1 MNWTLDEIY
10 KLLPAVYRLRDAE
23 RGEPLKALLAVI
35 AEQAAVMEEDIT
47 GLYENWFIETCDE
60 WTVPYIGD
68 LLGVRG
74 LNRVGN
80 DTVFSQRARVGN
92 MLGYRRRKGTPAML
106 EQLARDTTGWNAR
119 VVEFFELL
127 IATQHYNHI
136 RLHCSQTPDLRRTN
150 ELELLDTAFDTFAH
164 SVDVRRIALNRGWHN
179 IPNIGLF
186 LWQLQSYFL
195 QRCSARAA
203 VEPNTGVAGGRY
215 YFSQLGQDMPLFNR
229 PQTEESVT
237 HLAEEINVPG
247 LLRRRPLYDELEA
260 RRQELA
266 DKQNPLYVAL
276 ANLRQDIIEAKPL
289 TTSLNALS
297 AEISS
302 GGSALFDELGELID
316 KLTLGTMLPERALA
330 ILHKA
335 MIAVSGVA
343 AVYFGQQPTLQVFVQ
358 PKATA
363 PFYELLPEEILICN
377 LSGSPSPIPEE
388 WRRPPAS
395 KIYLATTDSTK
406 KLEFKNIAAVDPAL
420 GRLAFPKGFL
430 PNAVDVSYAYG
441 FSGDV
446 GGGPYDRR
454 ESVASILEPN
464 HSPRLNIS
472 WQAGVSKT
480 AKPVGSEK
488 IFDSLSAALADWN
501 TPPKK
506 GAVGVI
512 ALMDNHT
519 YKEDLTAANKI
530 KIPEG
535 SLLLIVAADWPVLE
549 EPDPNGSGTIK
560 VRRNGRIIPTE
571 RRAHLRGDMG
581 VEGTASASSPNP
593 GTLVIDGLLIE
604 GGVDVL
610 SGNLGRLRLAHS
622 TLVPLKGGVEVIA
635 QNGELQIELERSIS
649 DRIKLD
655 PTIGGLKIVESVV
668 DRGDSLLAI
677 NAKQT
682 DVEIQKSTV
691 LGKIETRSLEAGNS
705 IFTGQVTV
713 TRRQQGCVRFSYVST
728 DSSTPRRFRCQPDL
742 ALTGVTDPDEQAA
755 IKARMNPS
763 FTSEKYFHFGY
774 CQLSRACADEIRT
787 GAEDGSEMGVFSF
800 LKNPQR
806 EANLL
811 ASLDEFLRFGLEADI
826 IPVSLKTG

>member
-1 MNWTLDEIY
+1 MNWTLEEIY

-23 RGEPLKALLAVI
+23 SGYPLKALLAVI
-35 AEQAAVMEEDIT
+35 AEQAGVMEEDIT

-68 LLGVRG
+68 MLGVRG

-80 DTVFSQRARVGN
+80 DAVFSQRARVGN

-106 EQLARDTTGWNAR
+106 EQLSRDTTGWNTR

-150 ELELLDTAFDTFAH
+150 DLELLDTAFDSFAH
-164 SVDVRRIALNRGWHN
+164 SVDVRRIALNRGRHN

-203 VEPNTGVAGGRY
+203 VEPNAGPAGGRY
-215 YFSQLGQDMPLFNR
+215 YFSQIGQNMPLFNR

-247 LLRRRPLYDELEA
+247 LVRRRPLYDELEA

-266 DKQNPLYVAL
+266 DKQNPLFAAL
-276 ANLRQDIIEAKPL
+276 ANLRQDIIEANPL
-289 TTSLNALS
+289 TASLNALS

-302 GGSALFDELGELID
+302 GSSALFDELDDLID
-316 KLTLGTMLPERALA
+316 KLTLGTMPHETGLA

-335 MIAVSGVA
+335 MLAVSGVA
-343 AVYFGQQPTLQVFVQ
+343 AVYFGQQPVLQVFVQ
-358 PKATA
+358 PKPNA

-377 LSGSPSPIPEE
+377 LSGPPSPIPEE
-388 WRRPPAS
+388 WMRPLAS
-395 KIYLATTDSTK
+395 KIYPSTIDSTK
-406 KLEFKNIAAVDPAL
+406 KLEFKNLVAVDPVL
-420 GRLAFPKGFL
+420 GRLAFPKNFL
-430 PNAVDVSYAYG
+430 PSAVDVSYAYG

-454 ESVASILEPN
+454 ESVASVLEPKN
-464 HSPRLNIS
+464 ALRLNIG
-472 WQAGVSKT
+472 WQAGVSKSAT
-480 AKPVGSEK
+480 PIGSEK
-488 IFDSLSAALADWN
+488 IFDSLAAAMADWN

-506 GAVGVI
+506 DTVGI
-512 ALMDNHT
+512 LTLMDNHT
-519 YKEDLTAANKI
+519 YNEDLTAANKI
-530 KIPEG
+530 QIPEG
-535 SLLLIVAADWPVLE
+535 SLLLIVAADWPVLD
-549 EPDPNGSGTIK
+549 EPDPSGSGTTK
-560 VRRNGRIIPTE
+560 VRRNGRITPTE
-571 RRAHLRGDMG
+571 SRAHLRGS
-581 VEGTASASSPNP
+581 VVVKGTASASSPNP

-604 GGVDVL
+604 GGIDIAP
-610 SGNLGRLRLAHS
+610 GNLGRLRLAHS
-622 TLVPLKGGVEVIA
+622 TLVPLKGGLTA
-635 QNGELQIELERSIS
+635 TTQNGELQVDLEGSIS
-649 DRIKLD
+649 GRIKLT
-655 PTIGGLKIVESVV
+655 PPIGGLRIVRSVV
-668 DRGDSLLAI
+668 DFASGVAV
-677 NAKQT
+677 AAGQT
-682 DVEIQKSTV
+682 DAKFENSTV
-691 LGKIETRSLEAGNS
+691 LGKTETRSLEAGNS
-705 IFTGQVTV
+705 IFTGQITV
-713 TRRQQGCVRFSYVST
+713 TRRQEGCVRFSYVPA

-755 IKARMNPS
+755 IIARMNPS

-774 CQLSRACADEIRT
+774 CQLNRACVEEIRT
-787 GAEDGSEMGVFSF
+787 GADDGSELGVFNF

-806 EANLL
+806 ETNLQ
-811 ASLDEFLRFGLEADI
+811 ASLDEFLRFGLEAGI
-826 IPVSLKTG
+826 IPASLKTG